1 MAESPTES
9 LAESLAESLEELDRR
24 LSYLSAA
31 EEFFHFFGLPFDQAV
46 VNVNRLH
53 ILKRFNQYL
62 RRDGRGESLDAEAR
76 VAHYRA
82 LLQQAYEDFTRS
94 SAQQEKVFKVFQDQT
109 SRSVSLDA
117 LKVSLD
123 VKRADLMH

>member
-1 MAESPTES
+1 MDD
-9 LAESLAESLEELDRR
+9 LDHQ
-24 LSYLSAA
+24 LTHLSAA
-31 EEFFHFFGLPFDQAV
+31 EEFFQFFGVPFEQSV

-62 RRDGRGESLDAEAR
+62 RRDGRGETLDAEAR

-94 SAQQEKVFKVFQDQT
+94 TAQQEKVFKVFQDQT
-109 SRSVSLDA
+109 SKSISLDSMKTSLDA
-117 LKVSLD
+117 A
-123 VKRADLMH
+123 RAGATH